1 MEFEP
6 DNLKEKMYSWL
17 VSEIR
22 EAEAS
27 GVPVSVD
34 GVRYSLKDTDKWKN
48 VMENRYYMKNYEGDD
63 NGKIVQISFEH
74 IGSM

>member
-1 MEFEP
+1 MEIEP
-6 DNLKEKMYSWL
+6 DNLKEKRYAWRE
-17 VSEIR
+17 SEIR
-22 EAEAS
+22 EAEAW

-34 GVRYSLKDTDKWKN
+34 GGRDYLKDTDKLKN